1 MYGYIERVVE
11 CQAVL
16 NVSSDLYIQK
26 VGVFMAIGDRL
37 KELRSRKGQ
46 SLQQVAD
53 AIGASKAHIWEL
65 ESNRSKNPSLELLRK
80 LAEHFSTSIAYLI
93 EDPEGETERAQEFY
107 RRNSDRLN
115 TLEDDQF
122 EVIEQ
127 LLDMIAKNKD
137 GS

>member
-1 MYGYIERVVE
+1 
-11 CQAVL
+11 
-16 NVSSDLYIQK
+16 
-26 VGVFMAIGDRL
+26 MAIGDRI

-93 EDPEGETERAQEFY
+93 EDQEGESERAQDFY

-115 TLEDDQF
+115 TLEDNQF

-127 LLDMIAKNKD
+127 LLDMITKNKD
-137 GS
+137 DS